1 MVYTFHHL
9 FLTGSSKGRP
19 KNEKEK
25 NEQPTRE
32 LRDDDKNRDNPN
44 NKPPRKRL
52 RVNRNKRCVTVALG
66 VVVMYHV
73 CVV

>member
-1 MVYTFHHL
+1 MLVLHHF

-25 NEQPTRE
+25 NEITRE
-32 LRDDDKNRDNPN
+32 LRDDDKSRDTPN

-52 RVNRNKRCVTVALG
+52 RVNRNKRCVTVA
-66 VVVMYHV
+66 
-73 CVV
+73 